1 MTNAKG
7 AAPPSQLRRPLFIL
21 GQNGRGDW
29 VVQDQNG
36 ACGGLFVDRKA
47 ALGFVR
53 AQNRR
58 QPHNL
63 VVVSRILE
71 LDLSDSHRIQLS
83 RDAQAQSAAATRDAL
98 SAMGEPLTALAHA
111 AKSAARRH

>member
-1 MTNAKG
+1 MTRAKNAE
-7 AAPPSQLRRPLFIL
+7 PPSQLQPPLFIL
-21 GQNGRGDW
+21 GQNDRGDW

-36 ACGGLFVDRKA
+36 GCGGLFVDRKA

-63 VVVSRILE
+63 VVASGILE
-71 LDLSDSHRIQLS
+71 LDMSDNHRIH
-83 RDAQAQSAAATRDAL
+83 
-98 SAMGEPLTALAHA
+98 PLTAPAHA
-111 AKSAARRH
+111 AKNAARRH